1 MIEAGDN
8 PLLQP
13 WTAPFGLPPFERI
26 EPAHFVP
33 AFDVAMRAHRAEIA
47 AIAANPDP
55 PTFANTIAALD
66 ASGRAYVRISHVFRN
81 LAASATSPDL
91 QAAERELAP
100 RIAAHAN
107 AILLDA
113 ALFARVDALHGRR
126 DALGL
131 APEERKLL
139 ERLHL
144 DFAYAG
150 ARLAPEARRRAGE
163 IGERLALL
171 TTTFRQNVLQDE
183 ATQGVVITDERDLAG
198 LPASLR
204 EAAREAARQHGRP
217 DAWFISLSR
226 SIVAPFLAWSDRRDL
241 RERAFRLWTRR
252 GELDDARDNRPVA
265 REILKLRNELARLHG
280 FSSYA
285 DYALTDRM
293 AKTPAAVAGLL
304 ERVWGPAREKARIE
318 RDALAAMARSCGA
331 THAIEPW
338 DWRYYAEKVR
348 RARYDLD
355 DGEVKPYFVLDRM
368 LEAAFD
374 CAGRLFGLRF
384 VRRPD
389 LPVYHPDVRAYE
401 VQGADGRTVGVFL
414 SDNFMRP
421 TKRGGAWMSSFRD
434 QSRAHGESLPVIV
447 NNNNFAKAPD
457 GVPTLL
463 SADDVRTLFHEFG
476 HGLHGLLS
484 QVTYERLSGTHVL
497 RDFVELP
504 SQLFEHWAFD
514 PGVLE
519 RHARHAD
526 TGEPI
531 PHELVLR
538 VRSARRFNQG
548 FETVEYAA
556 CALLDM
562 ALHASEDPEGVDVAA
577 FEVAELARIG
587 MPREIVLRHRLPHF
601 DHLFGGNGY
610 AAGYYVYLWAEV
622 LDADA
627 WDAFAEAG
635 DVFDPAVAQRL
646 LRYVYSSG
654 GTLDPAE
661 AYRAF
666 RGRDAAIEP
675 MLAERGLVGDE
686 APAWPF
692 RRAPRVSLPR
702 TRRAVKSPPGRPR
715 PTK

>member
-1 MIEAGDN
+1 MTQAHDN

-13 WTAPFGLPPFERI
+13 WTAPFGLPPFARI
-26 EPAHFVP
+26 VPAHFAP
-33 AFDVAMRAHRAEIA
+33 AFDAAMREHRDEIA
-47 AIAANPDP
+47 AIAANPEP

-66 ASGRAYVRISHVFRN
+66 AAGRAYVRVAHVFRN
-81 LAASATSPDL
+81 LAASETSPDL
-91 QAAERELAP
+91 QATERELSP
-100 RIAAHAN
+100 KLAAHDN

-113 ALFARVDALHGRR
+113 ALFARVDALHARR

-131 APEERKLL
+131 SSEERRLL

-144 DFAYAG
+144 DFTRAG
-150 ARLAPEARRRAGE
+150 ARLSADARRRAGE
-163 IGERLALL
+163 IAERLAVL
-171 TTTFRQNVLQDE
+171 TTAFRQNVLHDE
-183 ATQGVVITDERDLAG
+183 ATQGLLVTDERDLAG

-217 DAWFISLSR
+217 GAWFISLSR
-226 SIVAPFLAWSDRRDL
+226 SIVAPFLAWSDRREL

-252 GELDDARDNRPVA
+252 GELDEAHDNRPVA
-265 REILKLRNELARLHG
+265 REILTLRNELARLHG
-280 FSSYA
+280 FSHYA
-285 DYALTDRM
+285 DYALVDRM
-293 AKTPAAVAGLL
+293 AKTPAAVAALL
-304 ERVWGPAREKARIE
+304 ERVWGPARARARVE
-318 RDALAAMARSCGA
+318 CDALRDMARACGA

-338 DWRYYAEKVR
+338 DWRYYTEKVR
-348 RARYDLD
+348 SARFDID
-355 DGEVKPYFVLDRM
+355 DDEVKPYFALDRM

-374 CAGRLFGLRF
+374 CAGRLFGIRF
-384 VRRPD
+384 VRRFD

-401 VQGADGRTVGVFL
+401 VQGADGKPIGVFL

-421 TKRGGAWMSSFRD
+421 TKRGGAWMSSLRD
-434 QSRAHGESLPVIV
+434 QSRAHGETLPVIV
-447 NNNNFAKAPD
+447 NNNNFAKAP
-457 GVPTLL
+457 GGEPTLL

-484 QVTYERLSGTHVL
+484 RVNYERLAGTHVL

-504 SQLFEHWAFD
+504 SQLFEHWGFE

-519 RHARHAD
+519 RHARHAV

-531 PHELVLR
+531 PHDLVVRLR
-538 VRSARRFNQG
+538 AAGRFNQG

-556 CALLDM
+556 CALVDM
-562 ALHASEDPEGVDVAA
+562 AIHAIEDPEGVDLAA
-577 FEVAELARIG
+577 FEADELARIG
-587 MPREIVLRHRLPHF
+587 MPREIVMRHRLPHF

-635 DVFDPAVAQRL
+635 DVFDPTLAQRL

-654 GTLDPAE
+654 GTLDPAA

-666 RGRDAAIEP
+666 RGRDPAIEP
-675 MLAERGLVGDE
+675 MLAERGLIDE
-686 APAWPF
+686 DADPRRSGAP
-692 RRAPRVSLPR
+692 
-702 TRRAVKSPPGRPR
+702 VKPSVRLSPAA
-715 PTK
+715 K

>member
-1 MIEAGDN
+1 M
-8 PLLQP
+8 
-13 WTAPFGLPPFERI
+13 
-26 EPAHFVP
+26 
-33 AFDVAMRAHRAEIA
+33 
-47 AIAANPDP
+47 
-55 PTFANTIAALD
+55 
-66 ASGRAYVRISHVFRN
+66 
-81 LAASATSPDL
+81 
-91 QAAERELAP
+91 
-100 RIAAHAN
+100 
-107 AILLDA
+107 
-113 ALFARVDALHGRR
+113 
-126 DALGL
+126 
-131 APEERKLL
+131 
-139 ERLHL
+139 
-144 DFAYAG
+144 
-150 ARLAPEARRRAGE
+150 
-163 IGERLALL
+163 
-171 TTTFRQNVLQDE
+171 
-183 ATQGVVITDERDLAG
+183 
-198 LPASLR
+198 
-204 EAAREAARQHGRP
+204 
-217 DAWFISLSR
+217 
-226 SIVAPFLAWSDRRDL
+226 
-241 RERAFRLWTRR
+241 
-252 GELDDARDNRPVA
+252 
-265 REILKLRNELARLHG
+265 
-280 FSSYA
+280 
-285 DYALTDRM
+285 
-293 AKTPAAVAGLL
+293 
-304 ERVWGPAREKARIE
+304 WGPAREKARRE
-318 RDALAAMARSCGA
+318 RDALDAMARSCGA

-414 SDNFMRP
+414 SDNFMRQ

-686 APAWPF
+686 AP
-692 RRAPRVSLPR
+692 V
-702 TRRAVKSPPGRPR
+702 
-715 PTK
+715 